1 MAWNITG
8 EVESDRIDAEEELCV
23 REDVNQN
30 IINHVYSPLSII
42 FRSGMSRIKFNV
54 HSPEWSQCMATCPKY
69 NRARVPS
76 FSDQEEFEEV
86 FTWVYNTTI
95 NPVTKTLY
103 PDAFTQSL
111 WLPFR
116 YWYST

>member
-1 MAWNITG
+1 MF
-8 EVESDRIDAEEELCV
+8 
-23 REDVNQN
+23 
-30 IINHVYSPLSII
+30 INLHQLF

-76 FSDQEEFEEV
+76 FSDQAEFEEV

>member
-1 MAWNITG
+1 
-8 EVESDRIDAEEELCV
+8 
-23 REDVNQN
+23 
-30 IINHVYSPLSII
+30 
-42 FRSGMSRIKFNV
+42 MSRVKFNV

-76 FSDQEEFEEV
+76 FSDQAEFAEV

-95 NPVTKTLY
+95 NPVTKALY

>member
-1 MAWNITG
+1 
-8 EVESDRIDAEEELCV
+8 
-23 REDVNQN
+23 
-30 IINHVYSPLSII
+30 
-42 FRSGMSRIKFNV
+42 MSRVKFNV

-69 NRARVPS
+69 SRARVPS
-76 FSDQEEFEEV
+76 FTDQAEFEEV

-95 NPVTKTLY
+95 NPVTNTLY

-116 YWYST
+116 YSLIVLYYSLVKGKSYIQYISVILKWKGSGGTTTLAR